1 MTIQEWI
8 DGYAQAWRD
17 KDSDAAADLFTET
30 ATYVADPF
38 GEAHVGPDG
47 VRDYWSGVT
56 ATQEELRVLFGSA
69 IASAD
74 ARRAAVEFW
83 VTMVNGGTELT
94 LTGILFLRFDAGGRC
109 EELRETWNIGM
120 GRSDPPAAWGS

>member
-17 KDSDAAADLFTET
+17 KDPDAAADLFTAT
-30 ATYVADPF
+30 ATYSDDPF
-38 GEAHVGPDG
+38 GEPHVGPDG
-47 VRDYWSGVT
+47 VRAYWSGVT

-74 ARRAAVEFW
+74 ARRAAAEFW
-83 VTMVNGGTELT
+83 VTMVIGGVELT
-94 LTGILFLRFDAGGRC
+94 LTGILFLRFDANGLC
-109 EELRETWNIGM
+109 EELRETWNIAE
-120 GRSDPPAAWGS
+120 GRSDPPPAWGS